1 MLRLRKSSMASCE
14 SRAMSSG
21 RAAISTSK
29 NRFERSTISSSS
41 YALLLLILP
50 LGPSISRRDAS
61 YTAPSV

>member
-1 MLRLRKSSMASCE
+1 
-14 SRAMSSG
+14 MSSG